1 MQNPKIA
8 TVLGAIVIAVIA
20 FFIGRLTVR
29 PLDGNPVGFHLH
41 GGAVIDQKAV
51 SLSSCSSSTPCNL
64 KFDIYFNDSAAP
76 STAASCGSSSSCFS
90 FHNVPKDALKT
101 QMTVTIDEAASSSGY
116 SGNVYASGAVL
127 GS

>member
-1 MQNPKIA
+1 MQNPKTA
-8 TVLGAIVIAVIA
+8 TVLGAIVIAGLA
-20 FFIGRLTVR
+20 FLIGRWTVK

-41 GGAVIDQKAV
+41 GGAVMDQKAV

-64 KFDIYFNDSAAP
+64 KFDIYFNASAAP
-76 STAASCGSSSSCFS
+76 TTTASCGTSSSCFS

-101 QMTVTIDEAASSSGY
+101 QMTVTIDEATSSGY
-116 SGNVYASGAVL
+116 SGPVYAIGAVQ